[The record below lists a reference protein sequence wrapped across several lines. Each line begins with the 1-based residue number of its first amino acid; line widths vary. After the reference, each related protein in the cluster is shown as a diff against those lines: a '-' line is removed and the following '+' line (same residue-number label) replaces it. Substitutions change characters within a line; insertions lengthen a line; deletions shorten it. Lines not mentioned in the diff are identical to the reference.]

1 MEDRFTKKIEERVFK
16 NILEKKLL
24 KKGDNLI
31 VSLSGGPDST
41 FLIYILDLFNKKYNY
56 NLKFN
61 VMHLNHMLRKEA
73 KRDEDFAKKIAEK
86 YNASFYVK
94 EVDVEK
100 KAKDEKTSIELA
112 GRNARNEF
120 IDEISKKL
128 KDDNIKIVYGH
139 HADDVAETFMLNL
152 LRGSSLRGMTSIK
165 EKNGNKI
172 RPIIFLHKEEIL
184 KYLEKKQI
192 DYVIDQ
198 TNFETEYMRNKIR
211 NIVFPYFEKNINDK
225 SRQNIYLASQSAN
238 EAMEYID
245 KISDLKKEELEK
257 NISVNNF
264 IKDAFENKKINIDN
278 YDIKYFEIDSL
289 KKLDDVILKNII
301 YKYIEKI
308 RINKGIIEDILSLIK
323 NNKGNKY
330 INIEN
335 KKIFYTKK
343 SKIYILNLKEK
354 NGN

>member
-1 MEDRFTKKIEERVFK
+1 MKDRFTSKIEERVFK

-56 NLKFN
+56 NLTFN

-73 KRDEDFAKKIAEK
+73 KRDENFAKKIAEK
-86 YNASFYVK
+86 YNAIFYVK

-100 KAKDEKTSIELA
+100 KSKEEKTSIELA

-120 IDEISKKL
+120 INEISKKIN
-128 KDDNIKIVYGH
+128 KNNIKIVYGH

-152 LRGSSLRGMTSIK
+152 LRGTSLRGMTSIK

-172 RPIIFLHKEEIL
+172 RPIIFLHKDEIL
-184 KYLEKKQI
+184 KYLDKKQI

-198 TNFETEYMRNKIR
+198 TNFGTEYMRNKIR

-225 SRQNIYLASQSAN
+225 SRQNIYLAAQSAN

-245 KISDLKKEELEK
+245 EISNFEKEKLEK

-264 IKDAFENKKINIDN
+264 LKEMQNKKMDIEIE
-278 YDIKYFEIDSL
+278 DIKYFEINSL
-289 KKLDDVILKNII
+289 KKLNDIILKNII

-308 RINKGIIEDILSLIK
+308 RVNKGIIEDILSLIK

>member
-278 YDIKYFEIDSL
+278 YDIKYFDIDSL